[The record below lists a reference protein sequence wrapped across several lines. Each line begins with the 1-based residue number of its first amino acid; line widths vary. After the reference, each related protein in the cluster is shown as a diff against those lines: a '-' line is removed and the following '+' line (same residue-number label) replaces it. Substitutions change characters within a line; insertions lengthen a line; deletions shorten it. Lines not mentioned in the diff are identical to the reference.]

1 MGEGADLRI
10 NFQRNSKMG
19 ICDNRVVIITGAG
32 GGLGAAHARV
42 FAAEGASVVVN
53 DINKAAAQAVVDE
66 IVAKGGKAVVNTS
79 DITNYADSENAVKQA
94 IETFGDLH
102 IVLNN
107 AGINRDRMFASMT
120 EQEWDAIMS
129 VHLKGHFCISSHAVH
144 YWRDQQKAGRKV
156 DARIINTTSG
166 AGLQGSIGQSNYA
179 AAKAGI
185 AALTL
190 NQAAE
195 LRRYGITANA
205 VAPSARTGMTTAVAA
220 MAERMKK
227 PEDGSF
233 DHFAPENVSTLLV
246 WLGSAEAAHV
256 TGRIFESEGGRICI
270 CDGWRTTVGVDKGA
284 QWKPAEIGE
293 AMKELLA
300 KEVPAQQVWGT

>member
-1 MGEGADLRI
+1 MA
-10 NFQRNSKMG
+10 G
-19 ICDNRVVIITGAG
+19 ICDGRVVIITGAG

-42 FAAEGASVVVN
+42 MAAEGASVIVN
-53 DINKAAAQAVVDE
+53 DINTEAAQAVVDE
-66 IVAKGGKAVVNTS
+66 ITAAGGNALVNSS
-79 DITNYADSENAVKQA
+79 DITNYDDSINAVKQA
-94 IETFGDLH
+94 IATYGDLH
-102 IVLNN
+102 VVVNN

-120 EQEWDAIMS
+120 EDEWDAIMA

-144 YWRDQQKAGRKV
+144 YWRGQSKEGKVV

-195 LRRYGITANA
+195 LGRYGITANA
-205 VAPSARTGMTTAVAA
+205 VAPAARTGMTTAVEE
-220 MAERMKK
+220 MAERMAV

-233 DHFAPENVSTLLV
+233 DYFAPENVSSLIA
-246 WLGSAEAAHV
+246 WLGSAESAHV
-256 TGRIFESEGGRICI
+256 TGRVFESEGGKISI
-270 CDGWRTTVGVDKGA
+270 ADGWRTTAGVDKGA
-284 QWKPAEIGE
+284 RWEPAEVGGAVARMLE
-293 AMKELLA
+293 RET
-300 KEVPAQQVWGT
+300 PAQKVYGS

>member
-1 MGEGADLRI
+1 
-10 NFQRNSKMG
+10 MG
-19 ICDNRVVIITGAG
+19 ILNDRVIIITGAG

-42 FAAEGASVVVN
+42 LAAEGGCIVVN
-53 DINKAAAQAVVDE
+53 DINQQSAQAVVDE
-66 IVAKGGKAVVNTS
+66 IQAAGGKAIVNTS
-79 DITNYADSENAVKQA
+79 DITDYADSENAVKQA

-102 IVLNN
+102 CVLNN
-107 AGINRDRMFASMT
+107 AGVNRDRMFASMT
-120 EQEWDAIMS
+120 ESEWDTIMS

-144 YWRDQQKAGRKV
+144 YWRDQAKAGHKI

-205 VAPSARTGMTTAVAA
+205 VAPAARTGMTTAVES
-220 MAERMKK
+220 MAQRMAK

-233 DHFAPENVSTLLV
+233 DYWAPENVSSLLA
-246 WLGSAEAAHV
+246 WLASTESASI
-256 TGRIFESEGGRICI
+256 TGRVFEAEGGKISI
-270 CDGWRTTVGVDKGA
+270 ADGWRTTQGVDKGDRW
-284 QWKPAEIGE
+284 QPAEISQAIE
-293 AMKELLA
+293 QLLA
-300 KEVPAQQVWGT
+300 AETPAQKVYGS